1 MCELVFFLYLLIFVV
16 FFCISGS
23 PLHPSHMRKWHS
35 LKAESVHCCL
45 LFVFHLRLNLFQGYR
60 FWICFCCKMAV
71 LYHFERILI
80 NNTIWTYKA
89 HSDMPIV
96 DWFDLW
102 CLTSLS
108 IISQLYCGC
117 QFYLWRT
124 PIYWEKS
131 TDLSQVS
138 DKLVTQFCI
147 EYTSPCMVCEL
158 ATLVTNIRYLP
169 VQSICATS
177 SLHVDLSRSPLHN
190 PISVSLPWQL
200 KDPRITDDSFLCIVD
215 VCGIVELHRQWQNK
229 CKLCIIYR

>member
-1 MCELVFFLYLLIFVV
+1 MNWFFFFIYWFLLGFFVYQDHLFILRTCVNGIRWKQNQSTVAYYLCFIHDLI
-16 FFCISGS
+16 
-23 PLHPSHMRKWHS
+23 
-35 LKAESVHCCL
+35 
-45 LFVFHLRLNLFQGYR
+45 LFQGYR

-108 IISQLYCGC
+108 IIFQLYCGC

-147 EYTSPCMVCEL
+147 EYTSPCTVCEL

-215 VCGIVELHRQWQNK
+215 VCGSVELHRQWQNK